1 MKTIDN
7 HQRLVFLEHLAPS
20 DKNDKSQPLVA
31 CKVGLMWF
39 VMCTLDTT
47 FGSLVAVCVGEQ
59 WIHATRCEGCLD
71 GHTCCI
77 VRGFFNIL
85 QP

>member
-47 FGSLVAVCVGEQ
+47 FGSLVAVCVG
-59 WIHATRCEGCLD
+59 GNNGSMPPD
-71 GHTCCI
+71 
-77 VRGFFNIL
+77 VRVVWMGTPVVL
-85 QP
+85 